1 MRYILVRLLLCA
13 GLFGLASAAVLAEPW
28 VMFTM
33 SALFHVATVVFV
45 FMAVS
50 AAAIRAHGT
59 KPWFRWVQLVF
70 DTILVTTLVW
80 LSDGP
85 RSPFFVLYFMNIVA
99 AAWLLPRWGA
109 LAVAGIDTFAFLFIT
124 AAGLYG
130 LTEWEVVSG
139 GVLLYTELTLRVFSL
154 FLVGILSGFLAQN
167 LQRTRSALRASEQ
180 AVEQLLAEHHVVL
193 NQLDTGIIVADEHG
207 EISAINP
214 AGSAILGPVL
224 GRQVADVLSPMGNLW
239 EQPYMSALGPRALVC
254 RSKILDRGGSVVV
267 VEDITDWRVMEE
279 RVAREERL
287 AAVGRL
293 AAGLA
298 HEIRNPLASLSG
310 AVQMME
316 AESEDALHGI
326 ILREVD
332 NINELVQDFL
342 DVARPLQLR
351 VAPTDIGSI
360 IEDVGVA
367 FEQDHRY
374 REKCSVQTHLEEVPL
389 LAVDG
394 NRLRQVIW
402 NLVLNAAQATPERGT
417 IRISLSPWGEG
428 WALDVADDGVGIPM
442 DQIERIFDPFY
453 TTRSGGTGLG
463 LANVERIVRAHN
475 GEVSVQS
482 EEGKGT
488 CFTLRVPGDAESSS
502 LEPEDGMVNA
512 S

>member
-1 MRYILVRLLLCA
+1 MIQDDPRAAAEVSVVRYILVRLLLCA

-193 NQLDTGIIVADEHG
+193 TQLGICWG
-207 EISAINP
+207 
-214 AGSAILGPVL
+214 GP
-224 GRQVADVLSPMGNLW
+224 G
-239 EQPYMSALGPRALVC
+239 
-254 RSKILDRGGSVVV
+254 
-267 VEDITDWRVMEE
+267 
-279 RVAREERL
+279 
-287 AAVGRL
+287 
-293 AAGLA
+293 
-298 HEIRNPLASLSG
+298 
-310 AVQMME
+310 
-316 AESEDALHGI
+316 
-326 ILREVD
+326 
-332 NINELVQDFL
+332 
-342 DVARPLQLR
+342 
-351 VAPTDIGSI
+351 
-360 IEDVGVA
+360 
-367 FEQDHRY
+367 
-374 REKCSVQTHLEEVPL
+374 
-389 LAVDG
+389 
-394 NRLRQVIW
+394 
-402 NLVLNAAQATPERGT
+402 
-417 IRISLSPWGEG
+417 
-428 WALDVADDGVGIPM
+428 
-442 DQIERIFDPFY
+442 
-453 TTRSGGTGLG
+453 
-463 LANVERIVRAHN
+463 
-475 GEVSVQS
+475 
-482 EEGKGT
+482 
-488 CFTLRVPGDAESSS
+488 
-502 LEPEDGMVNA
+502 
-512 S
+512 